1 LCSSLQALK
10 QREAHVA
17 EQERSLGRAADV
29 SDQQQQQLAREQEAL
44 AAAAKQLDADRAA
57 AADKAQEL
65 ERQRRSN
72 EAARRCAVDTQLG
85 YDGQ

>member
-1 LCSSLQALK
+1 
-10 QREAHVA
+10 VA

-72 EAARRCAVDTQLG
+72 EAARRCGIVTWVGNRNEGDSARQ
-85 YDGQ
+85 

>member
-1 LCSSLQALK
+1 VCNVRAYYPQALK
-10 QREAHVA
+10 QRETGVA
-17 EQERSLGRAADV
+17 EKERALGRAADV
-29 SDQQQQQLAREQEAL
+29 SDQQQQQFAREHEAL

-72 EAARRCAVDTQLG
+72 EAAQRCGIVAQL
-85 YDGQ
+85 